1 MKSSLKFTDLGE
13 DFFAHVKTQKLE
25 IVMKHEIKGKGTYP
39 EKLIRRILTDQ
50 GIRYKLNVKS
60 LPGKPDILIKGTK
73 KIEAFS
79 DFIVREVNKEKKD

>member
-1 MKSSLKFTDLGE
+1 
-13 DFFAHVKTQKLE
+13 
-25 IVMKHEIKGKGTYP
+25 MKHEIKGKGTYP

-73 KIEAFS
+73 KIVYPGQNKFS
-79 DFIVREVNKEKKD
+79 RFSKNIKKKINIPKNIKREIEILLN